1 MIKQIMVVTL
11 ICLGLLNINLEA
23 SNTPTEKDVISTLV
37 KTNYNQIRDV
47 LLDKTISSNV
57 KQAKVNTIF
66 NDLIDFNVT
75 TKLSVGRT
83 YWSTLSKQQ
92 QEAITQSFK
101 RYLQTFYT
109 RTLLRIS
116 NEKIIFKEAIK
127 KKNKA
132 TVSMIVH
139 QGDITYKNIFKL
151 YYNNDRGW
159 KIYDIE
165 VNGVSLMR
173 IYRAQFNRYLGQ
185 PTILSKEQFDNL
197 GSDYAA
203 VYSQLINNDVFK
215 KHNELSAILVVKRSS
230 LSSKLGFL
238 EDEKKIKV
246 IEFLTQVDLAQSQ
259 NNVDAL
265 IKSLQ

>member
-1 MIKQIMVVTL
+1 MIKKICIFIL
-11 ICLGLLNINLEA
+11 ICLSVFNINLEA
-23 SNTPTEKDVISTLV
+23 GNTPTNNDLINTVV
-37 KTNYNQIRDV
+37 KTNYDQIIEI
-47 LLDKTISSNV
+47 LFNKTISSNV
-57 KQAKVNTIF
+57 KQAKVNTVF

-101 RYLQTFYT
+101 RYLQIFYT

-132 TVSMIVH
+132 TVPMIVH

-151 YYNNDRGW
+151 YDNNDRGW
-159 KIYDIE
+159 KIYDLE
-165 VNGVSLMR
+165 VNGISLIR
-173 IYRAQFNRYLGQ
+173 IYRAQFNRYLSQ
-185 PTILSKEQFDNL
+185 PIILSKEQFDNL

-215 KHNELSAILVVKRSS
+215 KHNELSAILVVKRAS

-246 IEFLTQVDLAQSQ
+246 IELLTQADLAQSQ